1 MIKTQGKSYVTC
13 KCLCEIFV
21 LFHGGIALYT
31 ASLCFHYFRRFIS
44 ILVHVCIYIYIMDI
58 WLRIRRYLLYL
69 NTVIVQSLFIVLQM
83 KWCKQVFPDPLPIV
97 CDLIKETLESLDP
110 PLHSC
115 INLYTQHRDTL
126 TGLIELKQVSTRL

>member
-1 MIKTQGKSYVTC
+1 MTLLGAWKNIIEANADDTLKEWLTEYYDLLLSTWHAEVKHVMIKTQGKSYVTC

-69 NTVIVQSLFIVLQM
+69 NTIIVQSLFI
-83 KWCKQVFPDPLPIV
+83 
-97 CDLIKETLESLDP
+97 
-110 PLHSC
+110 SC
-115 INLYTQHRDTL
+115 FVD
-126 TGLIELKQVSTRL
+126 EVV